1 MPRLTKRILLRSI
14 NSKNEMKFFSTS
26 LALIYFLLI
35 PCLSIAQIDHVEP
48 PNWWVGMKNPN
59 LQLLIKGKNVGLTT
73 PQINY
78 AGVTLKKVS
87 KADSKNY
94 LFLDLEISNITKP
107 GNFII
112 NFKRDGET
120 VYTYN
125 YMLLSRQKDAPQLK
139 GFNSSDVICLIVP
152 DRFANG
158 DYSNDVVAGMKEN
171 KINRS
176 FDGGRHGGD
185 IRGIINH
192 LDYLADLGY
201 TAIWPTPLLENDM
214 IKYSYHGYSITN
226 HYKVDP
232 RFGTLDDYKELS
244 AKAKQKGMKLIF
256 DEVVNHIGLYY
267 WWMNDL
273 PFKNWINYPDT
284 LVLSNHRRTINE
296 DRYASQYDSKLMTEG
311 WFDSTMPDMN
321 GQNPFVQNYLT
332 QCSIWWI
339 ETLQLG
345 GIRQDTY
352 CYSDKTF
359 LKNWSCSVMSEY
371 PDFNI
376 VGEEWSLNPLITSYW
391 QKGKKNIDG
400 YESCLP
406 SVMDFPLNA
415 VLTSSLLD
423 TNSTQYGNGI
433 TKLYEA
439 LANDFVYAN
448 PYNILVMCDNHDMD
462 RIYTQLNEDVAL
474 TKMALTFILTIRG
487 IPEMVYG
494 TEILMTNSEHKNNHG
509 VIRSDFP
516 GGWKEDKVNAF
527 DKTGLTNEQLSMQ
540 AWFKKLLNWRKN
552 NDAIANGKTLH
563 FAPFDNIYVY
573 FRYTNEKTIMVVMN
587 KNNKAVSFDTSRFEE
602 ILKTKS
608 SAKNVM
614 TNENFGLNN
623 QLTVEPKTVAI
634 FEIK

>member
-1 MPRLTKRILLRSI
+1 MKSFFISI
-14 NSKNEMKFFSTS
+14 
-26 LALIYFLLI
+26 ALIFLCSF
-35 PCLSIAQIDHVEP
+35 PFLSIAQIDHVEP
-48 PNWWVGMKNPN
+48 PNWWIGMKNQN
-59 LQLLIKGKNVGLTT
+59 LQLLINGKNVGETT

-78 AGVTLKKVS
+78 AGVTLKKVN

-94 LFLDLEISNITKP
+94 LFLDLEVAQTTKP
-107 GNFII
+107 GSFII
-112 NFKRDGET
+112 NFIKDGKS
-120 VYTYN
+120 VYKYSYT
-125 YMLLSRQKDAPQLK
+125 LLPRQKDAARLK
-139 GFNSSDVICLIVP
+139 GFNSEDVICLIVP

-214 IKYSYHGYSITN
+214 VKYSYHGYSITN

-244 AKAKQKGMKLIF
+244 AKAKQKGMKLIL
-256 DEVVNHIGLYY
+256 DEVINHIGLYY

-273 PFKNWINYPDT
+273 PFKNWINYPDS
-284 LVLSNHRRTINE
+284 LVLTNHRRTVNE
-296 DRYASQYDSKLMTEG
+296 DKNASEYDKKLMAEG
-311 WFDSTMPDMN
+311 WFDTTMPDMN
-321 GQNPFVQNYLT
+321 GQNIFVQNYLI
-332 QCSIWWI
+332 QSSIWWI

-359 LKNWSCSVMSEY
+359 LKNWSCTIMNEY

-391 QKGKKNIDG
+391 QKGKKNQDG
-400 YESCLP
+400 YESCLR
-406 SVMDFPLNA
+406 SVMDFPVNA
-415 VLTSSLLD
+415 VMIAALNDSNNSNTQKGLTL
-423 TNSTQYGNGI
+423 
-433 TKLYEA
+433 LYEA
-439 LANDFVYAN
+439 MANDFVYAN
-448 PYNILVMCDNHDMD
+448 PNDILVMCDNHDMD
-462 RIYTQLNEDVAL
+462 RVFTQLNDDVAL
-474 TKMALTFILTIRG
+474 TKMALAFTLTIRG
-487 IPEMVYG
+487 IPEIVYG
-494 TEILMTNSEHKNNHG
+494 TEILMDNSKHRNNHG
-509 VIRSDFP
+509 VIRTDFP
-516 GGWKEDKVNAF
+516 GGWKEDSINAF
-527 DKTGLTNEQLSMQ
+527 DKKGLTDEQFNMQ
-540 AWFKKLLNWRKN
+540 SWFKQLLNWRKN
-552 NDAIANGKTLH
+552 NAVIATGKTLH

-573 FRYTNEKTIMVVMN
+573 FRYTNEKIIMVVMN
-587 KNNKAVSFDTSRFEE
+587 KNNKSVSFDTSRFEE

-614 TNENFGLNN
+614 TNENFSLSN
-623 QLTVEPKTVAI
+623 QLTVEPKTVNI